1 MVSPEPDQWGP
12 GPQND
17 EDRSMHDDLGTD
29 AYRAERHRIGR
40 SVGRVGLWGAGAV
53 FVAVVLYYLA
63 GAFLIHTVDDDLG
76 FKDGPWRD
84 RVAANGSKSV
94 GIAAALLQREVEQH
108 GWTANAPFFLPA
120 SILDNMP
127 NFQVGMVQ
135 AISRFAIE
143 MTDQIGRT
151 RGSSQVDA
159 DLEKA
164 AGLLKYPP
172 DVWLFDFSTSWAPT
186 ASSDAQYRAA
196 RRALIAYND
205 RLAGDG
211 AVFDARADNL
221 LGTLDRV
228 AADLGSASAVIDSH
242 LQEGGPWPVDYV
254 VDDIFYRNKGK
265 LYAYY
270 MLLSALGEDFGPVL
284 RDRQLGPVWQ
294 QMLDSLREAAALDP
308 LIVIGGDADG
318 LIFPNH
324 LTSQGFFLLRAR
336 TQLRE
341 VTNIL
346 LK

>member
-1 MVSPEPDQWGP
+1 
-12 GPQND
+12 
-17 EDRSMHDDLGTD
+17 MHDDLGTD
-29 AYRAERHRIGR
+29 AYRAGRHRIGR
-40 SVGRVGLWGAGAV
+40 SFGRYGLWGSAAV
-53 FVAVVLYYLA
+53 FAAVVFYYLI
-63 GAFLIHTVDDDLG
+63 GAALVHKVDDNLD
-76 FKDGPWRD
+76 FKDAAWRD
-84 RVAANGSKSV
+84 TVGENASKAV
-94 GIAAALLQREVEQH
+94 GVSAALLRREVEGY
-108 GWTANAPFFLPA
+108 GWVANNPFFLPG

-127 NFQVGMVQ
+127 NFQVGIVQ
-135 AISRFAIE
+135 ALSRFGVE
-143 MTDQIGRT
+143 LTDQIGRT

-196 RRALIAYND
+196 RRSLISYNE
-205 RLAGDG
+205 RLANGN

-228 AADLGSASAVIDSH
+228 ATDLGSASAVIDSH
-242 LQEGGPWPVDYV
+242 LREGGPWPVDYV

-270 MLLSALGEDFGPVL
+270 MLLTALGEDFEAVL
-284 RDRQLGPVWQ
+284 RDRQLGPVWA
-294 QMLDSLREAAALDP
+294 QMLASLREAAELDP
-308 LIVIGGDADG
+308 LVVVGGAADG
-318 LIFPNH
+318 LLFPNH